1 MYFTINAKWI
11 VVGLMILYIIGL
23 TYEMRRRGANKGNRR
38 RDRSINQAFRSTRLI
53 RERETYER
61 WDDGEPVYHTV
72 VTRYLNGDYYHDV
85 NSAAHGN
92 ANKTPMDRVRG
103 MLK

>member
-1 MYFTINAKWI
+1 MYFTIDATWI
-11 VVGLMILYIIGL
+11 VVGLVILYIIGL
-23 TYEMRRRGANKGNRR
+23 TYEAWRRNTHRGNRR
-38 RDRSINQAFRSTRLI
+38 RGRTINQAFRSTRLI

-72 VTRYLNGDYYHDV
+72 VTRYLNGDYYHDA

-92 ANKTPMDRVRG
+92 ASNTPMDRVRG